1 VYVVPIQVSVF
12 RTPIFGGR
20 TPRTDLVVADFRI
33 LLDKREYAP
42 VDVTPEPDRPGSYLL
57 NFTPPDVAVV

>member
-1 VYVVPIQVSVF
+1 
-12 RTPIFGGR
+12 
-20 TPRTDLVVADFRI
+20 
-33 LLDKREYAP
+33 